1 MVCVLYLRLNYVFRV
16 NFILIIN
23 MLETLISSKTRVKLL
38 LKFFLNSN
46 MTAYLRSLETEFGD
60 STNGIRQELNRLESA
75 GMLTSFSN
83 GNKKMFQA
91 NKTHPLFKEI
101 HNIVLKTIGLDHIIE
116 NVIERLGM
124 VEKVYLVGEF
134 AKGLDSNIIDLIF
147 IGDVDKA
154 YLINL
159 SEKAENLV
167 DRKIRYL
174 IYKSEALAANDL
186 SKFNPVPLLLW
197 AQDS

>member
-1 MVCVLYLRLNYVFRV
+1 MLCVLYLPLNYVFRV